1 MSFPI
6 FKIPFEETVRR
17 HQTRSKS
24 LEFGEEH
31 MCKWW
36 RERDFSSVF
45 KEEIITSEMDA
56 DSIVEKI
63 YADLVKDN

>member
-1 MSFPI
+1 M
-6 FKIPFEETVRR
+6 
-17 HQTRSKS
+17 
-24 LEFGEEH
+24 EFGEEH

-56 DSIVEKI
+56 GSIVEKI